1 MSALRQLLKSV
12 FTAALPQSWLMA
24 RGPHAA
30 VSDQKEI
37 ALTFDDGPH
46 PEHTPRLLD
55 VLAAAGAKGTF
66 FVIGEQTLRHPKLV
80 RRIADE
86 GHEIGNHT
94 WTHSDPSLTSAARF
108 LEEVTQTRRM
118 IQNLTGR
125 DCRMMRPPKGA
136 LTVGKTLGLWRRQQ
150 TIALWNRD
158 PKDFAMTDESELLH
172 WLDGYCPRSG
182 DIVLLHDNHPRA
194 AVAVERLKRHDLRF
208 VTMSEWLDR
217 ADPKNVAESL
227 RDSGRVAEQLGNKEV
242 ADVR

>member
-1 MSALRQLLKSV
+1 MSALRQLLKSA
-12 FTAALPQSWLMA
+12 FTAALPQSWLMT
-24 RGPHAA
+24 RGPRAS
-30 VSDQKEI
+30 VTEQKEI

-55 VLAAAGAKGTF
+55 VLAEGGVKGTF

-80 RRIADE
+80 RRIAEE

-94 WTHSDPSLTSAARF
+94 WTHSEPSRTPANRF

-118 IQNLTGR
+118 IHNLTGR
-125 DCRMMRPPKGA
+125 DCRLMRPPKGV
-136 LTVGKTLGLWRRQQ
+136 LTIHKTLGLWRQQQ
-150 TIALWNRD
+150 TIALWNKD
-158 PKDFAMTDESELLH
+158 PKDFAMTDETQVH
-172 WLDGYCPRSG
+172 RWLESYRPRSG

-194 AVAVERLKRHDLRF
+194 AGAVERLKRDDLRF

-217 ADPKNVAESL
+217 AHPRNETGAEHP
-227 RDSGRVAEQLGNKEV
+227 VKQEV

>member
-1 MSALRQLLKSV
+1 MSALRQMIKSV
-12 FTAALPQSWLMA
+12 FTAALPQSWLMT
-24 RGPHAA
+24 RGPRAS
-30 VSDQKEI
+30 VSQQQEI

-80 RRIADE
+80 RRMADE

-94 WTHSDPSLTSAARF
+94 WTHSEPSQTSAVRF

-125 DCRMMRPPKGA
+125 DCRLMRPPKGA
-136 LTVGKTLGLWRRQQ
+136 LTVKKTLGLWRQQQ
-150 TIALWNRD
+150 TIALWNSD
-158 PKDFAMTDESELLH
+158 PKDFAMTDEAELLR
-172 WLDGYCPRSG
+172 WLDGYRPRTG

-194 AVAVERLKRHDLRF
+194 AVAVERLTRRDLRL
-208 VTMSEWLDR
+208 VTLSEWLEY
-217 ADPKNVAESL
+217 ACPQNVAESL
-227 RDSGRVAEQLGNKEV
+227 RDSGRVAEQLGYKEV
-242 ADVR
+242 ANVR